1 MIKINAEEI
10 KEQSVKGLMLRGEL
24 STERIFSI
32 KDAGIDSKIFHVW
45 KSKGLVDFIER
56 GKWARLTFIEYL
68 WLRTLETMR
77 KFGCSVKLMQAVYY
91 DFFTKSY
98 EDNLAEKNMTLNYAY
113 YTKLKKSRPLT
124 DDESNILEHIKCYLE
139 YPILQIDARN
149 EVSYFYEM
157 VLDCLKYQTETGII
171 IFEDRSFKKFISHPF
186 ENKNEIEPVINI
198 TRPHI
203 YIPISSYILEF
214 IEDKEKDK
222 FLVKAGL
229 LSEDEY
235 RVIREIRNMN
245 VKSVTI
251 TFKDDDHK
259 VEKVEC
265 DKKGQIK
272 GDDAKKIMKLLGLK
286 NYSSI
291 ELSTRNGS
299 TLSFTHTEKK
309 FF

>member
-1 MIKINAEEI
+1 LCT
-10 KEQSVKGLMLRGEL
+10 S
-24 STERIFSI
+24 RIFSI

-56 GKWARLTFIEYL
+56 GKWARLTFVEYL

-77 KFGCSVKLMQAVYY
+77 KFGCSVKLMQAIYY
-91 DFFTKSY
+91 DLFTKAY
-98 EDNLAEKNMTLNYAY
+98 DENLAEKKMKSNHKF
-113 YTKLKKSRPLT
+113 YTNLKKNRTLT
-124 DDESNILEHIKCYLE
+124 DEESERLEYIEGYLE
-139 YPILQIDARN
+139 YPSSQIGERN
-149 EVSYFYEM
+149 EVTYFYEL
-157 VLDCLKYQTETGII
+157 VLGCITYQMETGII
-171 IFEDRSFKKFISHPF
+171 IFEDGTFTKFTNTPF
-186 ENKNEIEPVINI
+186 ENKKNTSPVIDI
-198 TRPHI
+198 TKPHL

-214 IEDKEKDK
+214 IKTEEKDK

-235 RVIREIRNMN
+235 RVIREIRNKN
-245 VKSVTI
+245 VKSITV
-251 TFKDDDHK
+251 TFKEDGHK
-259 VEKVEC
+259 VEKIEC

-272 GDDAKKIMKLLGLK
+272 GEDAKKIMKLLGLK
-286 NYSSI
+286 NYSGI